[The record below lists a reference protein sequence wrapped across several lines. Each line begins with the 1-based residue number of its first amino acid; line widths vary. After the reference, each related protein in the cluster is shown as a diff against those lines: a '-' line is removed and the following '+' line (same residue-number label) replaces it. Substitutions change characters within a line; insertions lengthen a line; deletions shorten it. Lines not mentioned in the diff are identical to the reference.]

1 MIKGLTTGGKY
12 TVVSSGNVSVPYI
25 NPNMNN
31 PIQGMMRISGSELQ
45 VFDGS
50 SWIVMNTSYA
60 TVGLT
65 GEAESLLDWAK
76 QKRQEEL
83 ELEMLAENNPVIK
96 DLLDTIKQKREQIEM
111 VRILIKKEVSVETR

>member
-31 PIQGMMRISGSELQ
+31 PIQGMMRISGSDLQ

>member
-12 TVVSSGNVSVPYI
+12 TVVSSGNTSVPYI
-25 NPNMNN
+25 NPNTNN

-111 VRILIKKEVSVETR
+111 VSILIKKEVSVETR

>member
-12 TVVSSGNVSVPYI
+12 TVVSSGNISVPYI
-25 NPNMNN
+25 NPNTNN
-31 PIQGMMRISGSELQ
+31 PIQGMMRISGSDLQ